1 MGTCMRKALIVGLI
15 SLAAAGVASAQ
26 QEPFRDPQGQAH
38 LNQTQSGSQTQS
50 QAQHNHNQP
59 ATPSPT
65 TLPVPRCADLAVTTL
80 GFVSTVPG
88 APPLAPGEVALEYDV
103 HNAGTSMYVAPS
115 GASQAL
121 SLEYTTPGGVHQVAA
136 TPLPPTASGTTQA
149 SALGVTLAQG
159 QSWRGYMRMTFPEAA
174 RRWPLRLRINF
185 AQSSSPYAA
194 RISDCDPDND
204 EVVVPRSQLPPAT
217 QPTG

>member
-1 MGTCMRKALIVGLI
+1 MRKALFVSLI
-15 SLAAAGVASAQ
+15 SLAAAGAAYAQ
-26 QEPFRDPQGQAH
+26 QEPYRDPQGQAH
-38 LNQTQSGSQTQS
+38 LNQPSANN
-50 QAQHNHNQP
+50 QAQQHRDPNHP
-59 ATPSPT
+59 PTPTPT
-65 TLPVPRCADLAVTTL
+65 TTPVPRCADLAVTTL
-80 GFVSTVPG
+80 GFVSSVPG
-88 APPLAPGEVALEYDV
+88 GPPLAPGEVALEYDV

-115 GASQAL
+115 GASQGL
-121 SLEYTTPGGVHQVAA
+121 SLEYSTPSGVHQVAA
-136 TPLPPTASGTTQA
+136 TPLPPAPSGTTHA

-204 EVVVPRSQLPPAT
+204 EVVVPRSQLPPP
-217 QPTG
+217 QPAG